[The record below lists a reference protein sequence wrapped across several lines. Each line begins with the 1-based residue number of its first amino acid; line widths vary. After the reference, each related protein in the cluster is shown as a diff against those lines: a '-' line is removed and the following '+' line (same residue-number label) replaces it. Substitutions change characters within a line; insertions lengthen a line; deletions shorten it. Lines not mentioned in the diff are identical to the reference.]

1 MGSDPTACDSGRVVI
16 AMSTKIYEAYRTK
29 LGVDIWSMIPQLRKK
44 ATEGAA
50 ECLRVLYEDVAKE
63 ADTSSE
69 RYQKTFASSNDERL
83 ARLTVAQE
91 VIIREYKAQAASDI
105 RSSFNL
111 DVSLAIR
118 HHEGRFYIIPHVDM
132 SMRNAL
138 EFLKHNKKLEACP
151 YWNNTDKPK
160 NVTEKQWKT
169 RGETWRAM
177 FENWQDVLVL
187 HVVDVGSFYMTDI
200 GHRMM
205 RERMAEMK
213 AEAL

>member
-1 MGSDPTACDSGRVVI
+1 
-16 AMSTKIYEAYRTK
+16 MSTKIYEAYRTK
-29 LGVDIWSMIPQLRKK
+29 PGVDIWTMAPSLRKK
-44 ATEGAA
+44 AEAGAK
-50 ECLRVLYEDVAKE
+50 ECLRVLYEEVAKE
-63 ADTSSE
+63 VDTTTE
-69 RYQKTFASSNDERL
+69 RYQKAMASSKDERL
-83 ARLTVAQE
+83 ARLTVAQD
-91 VIIREYKAQAASDI
+91 VIRREYKAQAASDL
-105 RSSFNL
+105 RNSFNL

-138 EFLKHNKKLEACP
+138 EFLKHNKKLEAYP

-160 NVTEKQWKT
+160 HVTEKQWKL
-169 RGETWRAM
+169 RGDTWRAM

-200 GHRMM
+200 GHQIM

-213 AEAL
+213 AAAS

>member
-1 MGSDPTACDSGRVVI
+1 
-16 AMSTKIYEAYRTK
+16 MSTKIYEAYRTK
-29 LGVDIWSMIPQLRKK
+29 LGVDIGSMVPHLRKK
-44 ATEGAA
+44 AEAGAK
-50 ECLRVLYEDVAKE
+50 ECLRILYEEVAKDV
-63 ADTSSE
+63 DTTTE
-69 RYQKTFASSNDERL
+69 RFQKILASSKDDRL
-83 ARLTVAQE
+83 ARLTIAQE
-91 VIIREYKAQAASDI
+91 VIGREYKAQAASDI

-118 HHEGRFYIIPHVDM
+118 HHEGRFYIIPHVDT

-138 EFLKHNKKLEACP
+138 EFLKHKKKLEAYP

-160 NVTEKQWKT
+160 NVTEKQWKL
-169 RGETWRAM
+169 RGDTWRAM

-200 GHRMM
+200 GWPMI
-205 RERMAEMK
+205 RERIAEMK